1 MKVTFKHK
9 KTPLYLVI
17 TFFMFVSNSFAV
29 EQENK
34 SDCNTKNKNSL
45 EVTSGNFSNLSNTVS
60 VLFVSKTYK
69 PLRYLIQVA
78 GNNIEQDDSHA
89 ITQQEL
95 QETIRYIHNE
105 KLTYDD
111 LVKMRNDLLT
121 DQNFKK
127 LSPMQ
132 QSDAQTVLNDIISV
146 EATMN
151 QHRNLSNMYCR
162 FALADNPFDEFPKD
176 SIFTSG
182 IKSDENDEKQETI
195 MKMKQN
201 RSVCAFCW
209 YKKTR
214 QANISLRTTD
224 R

>member
-1 MKVTFKHK
+1 MKVTLNQMRRPIYLFV
-9 KTPLYLVI
+9 LFLVI
-17 TFFMFVSNSFAV
+17 ISNVSGN
-29 EQENK
+29 EQEIKN
-34 SDCNTKNKNSL
+34 DCGSKNKNSL
-45 EVTSGNFSNLSNTVS
+45 DIASENISTLSKVVS
-60 VLFVSKTYK
+60 MVFVNKTYK

-78 GNNIEQDDSHA
+78 GNNIYNDKSQG

-95 QETIRYIHNE
+95 QETIRYIYNE

-111 LVKMRNDLLT
+111 LVKMRTDLIK

-127 LSPMQ
+127 LSPIQ
-132 QSDAQTVLNDIISV
+132 QSETQSVLNDIISV
-146 EATMN
+146 EASMN

-162 FALADNPFDEFPKD
+162 FALADNPFDEFPKE

-182 IKSDENDEKQETI
+182 IKSEENDERQETI

-209 YKKTR
+209 YKK
-214 QANISLRTTD
+214 I
-224 R
+224 